1 MNIEKNRKRGEPPD
15 QPRCHRSDRP
25 SGANADRRSTP
36 TRDTRGSPAR
46 EGRPATMQDDT
57 YTLCTASP
65 SNTDDDD
72 EKAPSKQR
80 DATPG
85 RSTRPPVR
93 RREGGRAGLLAR
105 SALRQDGEGRTARN
119 DHTHAMPIRAHKTQL
134 HHRQRPKV
142 VANRQVFALGI
153 PHTYDCRT
161 FGGIHQNDIRRPD
174 P

>member
-1 MNIEKNRKRGEPPD
+1 MSPKRSTKRGQTPT
-15 QPRCHRSDRP
+15 
-25 SGANADRRSTP
+25 GAQRQRGRHADRQPKKGARRRCKIIHTP
-36 TRDTRGSPAR
+36 CVPQVQVD
-46 EGRPATMQDDT
+46 
-57 YTLCTASP
+57 
-65 SNTDDDD
+65 TDDGD

-105 SALRQDGEGRTARN
+105 SALRQDGEGCVNMAK
-119 DHTHAMPIRAHKTQL
+119 HTHAMPIRAHKTQL

-161 FGGIHQNDIRRPD
+161 FGGIHQNDVRRPD
-174 P
+174 S